1 MVRRRMNREV
11 VSPQLSACGFLCIA
25 RVFYGESAAMMRH
38 AFRCLIAA
46 FVCATFVATGSAA
59 DHWRAQPKNDAA
71 AKFFARRDIPEIR
84 IEIAE
89 PELQKL
95 RGDNR
100 KYVKAK
106 LTENGREVYPDIG
119 IKLKGAAGSFR
130 GVDDRPALTIN
141 ADKFAGK
148 SGDKK
153 DFHGLD
159 KFHLNNSVQDGT
171 YLNELV
177 CSELFLAAGVPAARV
192 THARLWLNNRDLGL
206 YVLKEGFDDKFLKRH
221 FVAPGG
227 NIYDGGFLQ
236 EIDANLEKD
245 GGDGPDD
252 RSDLKELVQALRHPK
267 PEEKWKLIEQR
278 LNVDQFLTFMALEIM
293 TCHWDG
299 YVRNRNNYRVYFDP
313 ASKQA
318 FFFPH
323 GMDQMFGDTNAS
335 LQDRGGSLVSQT
347 VMQNGEWYTAY
358 RLKQRELQALF
369 EPDRTHRIVNE
380 AEYRLRAELQKIHPD
395 RAREMSDRAR
405 EMRERLTA
413 RYNSIR
419 DQIRA
424 EPFPVTFNP
433 QGEAVITDW
442 VEKIDSGG
450 AKLQRQ
456 IVAGQP
462 TVLSIEA
469 PQGQTIVASWRA
481 GLLLPQGKY
490 KLVVR
495 AKGLDIQPT
504 ESPSGK
510 GAGIRLG
517 GGMRMNQLIG
527 TTDWT
532 VLEHPFDVD
541 TLKKVDAVIE
551 LRATKGQVLF
561 DESSLKVVKV
571 KTP

>member
-1 MVRRRMNREV
+1 
-11 VSPQLSACGFLCIA
+11 
-25 RVFYGESAAMMRH
+25 MMRDLLRSR
-38 AFRCLIAA
+38 RCVLQLILVSGMLMSIPCPVLAA
-46 FVCATFVATGSAA
+46 EN
-59 DHWRAQPKNDAA
+59 WRAPHKSNASD
-71 AKFFARRDIPEIR
+71 KFFTRRDIPDLR

-95 RGDNR
+95 RQDNR

-106 LTENGREVYPDIG
+106 LTENDREVYPEIG

-141 ADKFAGK
+141 IDKFSSKK
-148 SGDKK
+148 SDKK
-153 DFHGLD
+153 SFHGLD

-171 YLNELV
+171 YLSELV

-192 THARLWLNNRDLGL
+192 SHARVWLNNRDLGL
-206 YVLKEGFDDKFLKRH
+206 YVLKEGFDETFLKRH

-227 NIYDGGFLQ
+227 NLYDGGFLQ
-236 EIDANLEKD
+236 EIEAALEKD
-245 GGDGPDD
+245 TGDGPDD
-252 RSDLKELVQALRHPK
+252 RSDLKELAQALRHPK
-267 PEEKWKLIEQR
+267 PDERWKLIEQR
-278 LNVDQFLTFMALEIM
+278 LNIDQFLTFMAMEVM

-313 ASKQA
+313 ATKQA

-347 VMQNGEWYTAY
+347 LLQNGDWYTAY

-369 EPDRTHRIVNE
+369 DPDRTHRIVNE
-380 AEYRLRAELQKIHPD
+380 AEYRLRPVLMKIHPD

-405 EMRERLTA
+405 EMRDRLTA
-413 RYNSIR
+413 RALSIR

-424 EPFPVTFNP
+424 EPLPLLFNA
-433 QGEAVITDW
+433 QGEALVTDW
-442 VEKIDSGG
+442 VEKVESGS

-456 IVAGQP
+456 VVAGQP
-462 TVLSIEA
+462 TVLSIEV
-469 PQGQTIVASWRA
+469 PPGQSVVASWRT
-481 GLLLPQGKY
+481 GVLLPQGRY
-490 KLVVR
+490 KLVTR
-495 AKGLDIQPT
+495 AKTLDVQAI

-510 GAGIRLG
+510 GAGLRISG
-517 GGMRMNQLIG
+517 GTRMNQLIG
-527 TTDWT
+527 SSDWT
-532 VLEHPFDVD
+532 VLEHQFDVD
-541 TLKKVDAVIE
+541 SLKRVEVVAE

-561 DESSLKVVKV
+561 DEGSLKIVKV
-571 KTP
+571 KP